1 MKRGRLLKPVLWLTA
16 ACIILPAIVLLI
28 WCFAA
33 RWPWPGILP
42 ESLSLR
48 TVKELIFGSA
58 KLPKL
63 LLSSISLSFAVA
75 AISTTIGIATA
86 RATELYEFRGKGL
99 IRFFSLL
106 PLLVPGTVLAIG
118 AQIMLLKVG
127 LGDSI
132 AGIILIHTVASVP
145 YCITIMTDVTA
156 ALGDKFEEQAATLG
170 AGPFRAF
177 FEVTLPNLMPGIMSS
192 FSMGFIISYS
202 QYFTTLIIGGGRINT
217 ISLVLVPYIQGGD
230 RSLASV
236 YAMAFSLSAL
246 GVFAMLEL
254 LIYNVNKEAK
264 EPMLEVNGLFVDIK
278 GQPIL
283 KGVDFSVK
291 GGELMGLLGPSG
303 CGKSTLLK
311 AVAGI
316 LPPKSGSILIGGEDM
331 ANVPPHKRG
340 AVIVFQD
347 MRLFP
352 NMTALENV
360 AFPIK
365 MQGVP
370 KRQRLE
376 QAGQLMK
383 SVQLCG
389 LESRR
394 INELSGGQQQRVAL
408 ARALAAQPRLL
419 LLDEP
424 FTALD
429 NELKEEIRALVLE
442 LHKKFRTTTVLV
454 THDRQEAFAMA
465 DGIAVMR
472 DGRVMRQGSRDE
484 MAAHLGNK
492 EGEA

>member
-1 MKRGRLLKPVLWLTA
+1 
-16 ACIILPAIVLLI
+16 
-28 WCFAA
+28 
-33 RWPWPGILP
+33 
-42 ESLSLR
+42 
-48 TVKELIFGSA
+48 
-58 KLPKL
+58 
-63 LLSSISLSFAVA
+63 
-75 AISTTIGIATA
+75 
-86 RATELYEFRGKGL
+86 
-99 IRFFSLL
+99 
-106 PLLVPGTVLAIG
+106 
-118 AQIMLLKVG
+118 
-127 LGDSI
+127 
-132 AGIILIHTVASVP
+132 
-145 YCITIMTDVTA
+145 
-156 ALGDKFEEQAATLG
+156 
-170 AGPFRAF
+170 
-177 FEVTLPNLMPGIMSS
+177 
-192 FSMGFIISYS
+192 
-202 QYFTTLIIGGGRINT
+202 
-217 ISLVLVPYIQGGD
+217 
-230 RSLASV
+230 
-236 YAMAFSLSAL
+236 
-246 GVFAMLEL
+246 
-254 LIYNVNKEAK
+254 
-264 EPMLEVNGLFVDIK
+264 MLEVNGLFVDIK

-376 QAGQLMK
+376 QTAQLMK

-389 LESRR
+389 LERRR

-442 LHKKFRTTTVLV
+442 LHKEFRTTTVLV

-465 DGIAVMR
+465 DRIAVMR
-472 DGRVMRQGSRDE
+472 DGRVMRQGARDE
-484 MAAHLGNK
+484 MAAHLRNK

>member
-1 MKRGRLLKPVLWLTA
+1 
-16 ACIILPAIVLLI
+16 
-28 WCFAA
+28 
-33 RWPWPGILP
+33 
-42 ESLSLR
+42 
-48 TVKELIFGSA
+48 
-58 KLPKL
+58 
-63 LLSSISLSFAVA
+63 
-75 AISTTIGIATA
+75 
-86 RATELYEFRGKGL
+86 
-99 IRFFSLL
+99 
-106 PLLVPGTVLAIG
+106 
-118 AQIMLLKVG
+118 
-127 LGDSI
+127 
-132 AGIILIHTVASVP
+132 
-145 YCITIMTDVTA
+145 
-156 ALGDKFEEQAATLG
+156 
-170 AGPFRAF
+170 
-177 FEVTLPNLMPGIMSS
+177 
-192 FSMGFIISYS
+192 
-202 QYFTTLIIGGGRINT
+202 
-217 ISLVLVPYIQGGD
+217 
-230 RSLASV
+230 
-236 YAMAFSLSAL
+236 
-246 GVFAMLEL
+246 
-254 LIYNVNKEAK
+254 
-264 EPMLEVNGLFVDIK
+264 MLEVNGLFVDIK

-291 GGELMGLLGPSG
+291 SGELMGLLGPSG

-365 MQGVP
+365 MRGMP

-376 QAGQLMK
+376 QAEQLMK

-389 LESRR
+389 LERRR

-442 LHKKFRTTTVLV
+442 LHRKFRTTTVLV

-465 DGIAVMR
+465 DRIAVMR
-472 DGRVMRQGSRDE
+472 DGRVMRQGARDE
-484 MAAHLGNK
+484 MAAYLGNK

>member
-1 MKRGRLLKPVLWLTA
+1 MLT
-16 ACIILPAIVLLI
+16 
-28 WCFAA
+28 
-33 RWPWPGILP
+33 
-42 ESLSLR
+42 
-48 TVKELIFGSA
+48 
-58 KLPKL
+58 
-63 LLSSISLSFAVA
+63 
-75 AISTTIGIATA
+75 
-86 RATELYEFRGKGL
+86 
-99 IRFFSLL
+99 
-106 PLLVPGTVLAIG
+106 
-118 AQIMLLKVG
+118 
-127 LGDSI
+127 
-132 AGIILIHTVASVP
+132 
-145 YCITIMTDVTA
+145 
-156 ALGDKFEEQAATLG
+156 
-170 AGPFRAF
+170 
-177 FEVTLPNLMPGIMSS
+177 
-192 FSMGFIISYS
+192 
-202 QYFTTLIIGGGRINT
+202 
-217 ISLVLVPYIQGGD
+217 
-230 RSLASV
+230 
-236 YAMAFSLSAL
+236 
-246 GVFAMLEL
+246 
-254 LIYNVNKEAK
+254 KEAK
-264 EPMLEVNGLFVDIK
+264 EPMLEVNGLFVYIK

-316 LPPKSGSILIGGEDM
+316 LPPKSGS
-331 ANVPPHKRG
+331 NVPPHKRG
-340 AVIVFQD
+340 VVIVFQD

-465 DGIAVMR
+465 DRIAVMR
-472 DGRVMRQGSRDE
+472 DGRVMRQGARDE
-484 MAAHLGNK
+484 MAAYLGNK

>member
-1 MKRGRLLKPVLWLTA
+1 
-16 ACIILPAIVLLI
+16 
-28 WCFAA
+28 
-33 RWPWPGILP
+33 
-42 ESLSLR
+42 
-48 TVKELIFGSA
+48 
-58 KLPKL
+58 
-63 LLSSISLSFAVA
+63 
-75 AISTTIGIATA
+75 
-86 RATELYEFRGKGL
+86 
-99 IRFFSLL
+99 
-106 PLLVPGTVLAIG
+106 
-118 AQIMLLKVG
+118 
-127 LGDSI
+127 
-132 AGIILIHTVASVP
+132 
-145 YCITIMTDVTA
+145 
-156 ALGDKFEEQAATLG
+156 
-170 AGPFRAF
+170 
-177 FEVTLPNLMPGIMSS
+177 
-192 FSMGFIISYS
+192 
-202 QYFTTLIIGGGRINT
+202 
-217 ISLVLVPYIQGGD
+217 
-230 RSLASV
+230 
-236 YAMAFSLSAL
+236 
-246 GVFAMLEL
+246 
-254 LIYNVNKEAK
+254 
-264 EPMLEVNGLFVDIK
+264 MLEVNGLFVDIK

-316 LPPKSGSILIGGEDM
+316 LPPKSGSILIGGENM

-365 MQGVP
+365 MRGVP

-376 QAGQLMK
+376 QAEQLMK

-389 LESRR
+389 LERRR

-465 DGIAVMR
+465 DRIAVMR
-472 DGRVMRQGSRDE
+472 DGRVMRQGARDE
-484 MAAHLGNK
+484 MAAYLRNK

>member
-1 MKRGRLLKPVLWLTA
+1 MLT
-16 ACIILPAIVLLI
+16 
-28 WCFAA
+28 
-33 RWPWPGILP
+33 
-42 ESLSLR
+42 
-48 TVKELIFGSA
+48 
-58 KLPKL
+58 
-63 LLSSISLSFAVA
+63 
-75 AISTTIGIATA
+75 
-86 RATELYEFRGKGL
+86 
-99 IRFFSLL
+99 
-106 PLLVPGTVLAIG
+106 
-118 AQIMLLKVG
+118 
-127 LGDSI
+127 
-132 AGIILIHTVASVP
+132 
-145 YCITIMTDVTA
+145 
-156 ALGDKFEEQAATLG
+156 
-170 AGPFRAF
+170 
-177 FEVTLPNLMPGIMSS
+177 
-192 FSMGFIISYS
+192 
-202 QYFTTLIIGGGRINT
+202 
-217 ISLVLVPYIQGGD
+217 
-230 RSLASV
+230 
-236 YAMAFSLSAL
+236 
-246 GVFAMLEL
+246 
-254 LIYNVNKEAK
+254 KEAK
-264 EPMLEVNGLFVDIK
+264 ESMLEVNGLFVDIK

-291 GGELMGLLGPSG
+291 SGELMGLLGPSG

-365 MQGVP
+365 MRGVP

-376 QAGQLMK
+376 QAEQLMK

-389 LESRR
+389 LERRR

-465 DGIAVMR
+465 DRIAVMR
-472 DGRVMRQGSRDE
+472 DGRVMRQGARDE
-484 MAAHLGNK
+484 MAAHLRNK

>member
-1 MKRGRLLKPVLWLTA
+1 
-16 ACIILPAIVLLI
+16 
-28 WCFAA
+28 
-33 RWPWPGILP
+33 
-42 ESLSLR
+42 
-48 TVKELIFGSA
+48 
-58 KLPKL
+58 
-63 LLSSISLSFAVA
+63 
-75 AISTTIGIATA
+75 
-86 RATELYEFRGKGL
+86 
-99 IRFFSLL
+99 
-106 PLLVPGTVLAIG
+106 
-118 AQIMLLKVG
+118 
-127 LGDSI
+127 
-132 AGIILIHTVASVP
+132 
-145 YCITIMTDVTA
+145 
-156 ALGDKFEEQAATLG
+156 
-170 AGPFRAF
+170 
-177 FEVTLPNLMPGIMSS
+177 
-192 FSMGFIISYS
+192 
-202 QYFTTLIIGGGRINT
+202 
-217 ISLVLVPYIQGGD
+217 
-230 RSLASV
+230 
-236 YAMAFSLSAL
+236 
-246 GVFAMLEL
+246 
-254 LIYNVNKEAK
+254 
-264 EPMLEVNGLFVDIK
+264 MLEVNGLFVDIK

-291 GGELMGLLGPSG
+291 SGELMGLLGPSG

-311 AVAGI
+311 VVAGI

-352 NMTALENV
+352 NMTALKNV

-376 QAGQLMK
+376 QAAQLMK

-465 DGIAVMR
+465 DRIAVMR
-472 DGRVMRQGSRDE
+472 DGRVMRQGARDE
-484 MAAHLGNK
+484 MAAHLRNK

>member
-1 MKRGRLLKPVLWLTA
+1 
-16 ACIILPAIVLLI
+16 
-28 WCFAA
+28 
-33 RWPWPGILP
+33 
-42 ESLSLR
+42 
-48 TVKELIFGSA
+48 
-58 KLPKL
+58 
-63 LLSSISLSFAVA
+63 
-75 AISTTIGIATA
+75 
-86 RATELYEFRGKGL
+86 
-99 IRFFSLL
+99 
-106 PLLVPGTVLAIG
+106 
-118 AQIMLLKVG
+118 
-127 LGDSI
+127 
-132 AGIILIHTVASVP
+132 
-145 YCITIMTDVTA
+145 
-156 ALGDKFEEQAATLG
+156 
-170 AGPFRAF
+170 
-177 FEVTLPNLMPGIMSS
+177 
-192 FSMGFIISYS
+192 
-202 QYFTTLIIGGGRINT
+202 
-217 ISLVLVPYIQGGD
+217 
-230 RSLASV
+230 
-236 YAMAFSLSAL
+236 
-246 GVFAMLEL
+246 
-254 LIYNVNKEAK
+254 
-264 EPMLEVNGLFVDIK
+264 MLEVNGLFVDIN

-389 LESRR
+389 HESRR

-465 DGIAVMR
+465 DRIAVMR
-472 DGRVMRQGSRDE
+472 EGRVMRQGARDE
-484 MAAHLGNK
+484 MAAYLGNK

>member
-1 MKRGRLLKPVLWLTA
+1 
-16 ACIILPAIVLLI
+16 
-28 WCFAA
+28 
-33 RWPWPGILP
+33 
-42 ESLSLR
+42 
-48 TVKELIFGSA
+48 
-58 KLPKL
+58 
-63 LLSSISLSFAVA
+63 
-75 AISTTIGIATA
+75 
-86 RATELYEFRGKGL
+86 
-99 IRFFSLL
+99 
-106 PLLVPGTVLAIG
+106 
-118 AQIMLLKVG
+118 
-127 LGDSI
+127 
-132 AGIILIHTVASVP
+132 
-145 YCITIMTDVTA
+145 
-156 ALGDKFEEQAATLG
+156 
-170 AGPFRAF
+170 
-177 FEVTLPNLMPGIMSS
+177 
-192 FSMGFIISYS
+192 
-202 QYFTTLIIGGGRINT
+202 
-217 ISLVLVPYIQGGD
+217 
-230 RSLASV
+230 
-236 YAMAFSLSAL
+236 
-246 GVFAMLEL
+246 
-254 LIYNVNKEAK
+254 
-264 EPMLEVNGLFVDIK
+264 MLEVNGLFVDIK

-291 GGELMGLLGPSG
+291 SGELMGLLGPSG

-316 LPPKSGSILIGGEDM
+316 LPPKSGSILIGGENM

-376 QAGQLMK
+376 QAAQLMK

-389 LESRR
+389 LERRR

-465 DGIAVMR
+465 DRIAVMR
-472 DGRVMRQGSRDE
+472 DGRVMRQGARDE
-484 MAAHLGNK
+484 MAAHLRNK

>member
-1 MKRGRLLKPVLWLTA
+1 
-16 ACIILPAIVLLI
+16 
-28 WCFAA
+28 
-33 RWPWPGILP
+33 
-42 ESLSLR
+42 
-48 TVKELIFGSA
+48 
-58 KLPKL
+58 
-63 LLSSISLSFAVA
+63 
-75 AISTTIGIATA
+75 
-86 RATELYEFRGKGL
+86 
-99 IRFFSLL
+99 
-106 PLLVPGTVLAIG
+106 
-118 AQIMLLKVG
+118 
-127 LGDSI
+127 
-132 AGIILIHTVASVP
+132 
-145 YCITIMTDVTA
+145 
-156 ALGDKFEEQAATLG
+156 
-170 AGPFRAF
+170 
-177 FEVTLPNLMPGIMSS
+177 
-192 FSMGFIISYS
+192 
-202 QYFTTLIIGGGRINT
+202 
-217 ISLVLVPYIQGGD
+217 
-230 RSLASV
+230 
-236 YAMAFSLSAL
+236 
-246 GVFAMLEL
+246 
-254 LIYNVNKEAK
+254 
-264 EPMLEVNGLFVDIK
+264 MLEVNGLFVDIK

-291 GGELMGLLGPSG
+291 SGELMGLLGPSG

-316 LPPKSGSILIGGEDM
+316 LPPKSGSILIGGENM

-365 MQGVP
+365 MRGVP

-376 QAGQLMK
+376 QAEQLMK

-389 LESRR
+389 LERRR

-465 DGIAVMR
+465 DRIAVMR
-472 DGRVMRQGSRDE
+472 DGRVMRQGARDE
-484 MAAHLGNK
+484 MAAHLRNK

>member
-1 MKRGRLLKPVLWLTA
+1 
-16 ACIILPAIVLLI
+16 
-28 WCFAA
+28 
-33 RWPWPGILP
+33 
-42 ESLSLR
+42 
-48 TVKELIFGSA
+48 
-58 KLPKL
+58 
-63 LLSSISLSFAVA
+63 
-75 AISTTIGIATA
+75 
-86 RATELYEFRGKGL
+86 
-99 IRFFSLL
+99 
-106 PLLVPGTVLAIG
+106 
-118 AQIMLLKVG
+118 
-127 LGDSI
+127 
-132 AGIILIHTVASVP
+132 
-145 YCITIMTDVTA
+145 
-156 ALGDKFEEQAATLG
+156 
-170 AGPFRAF
+170 
-177 FEVTLPNLMPGIMSS
+177 
-192 FSMGFIISYS
+192 
-202 QYFTTLIIGGGRINT
+202 
-217 ISLVLVPYIQGGD
+217 
-230 RSLASV
+230 
-236 YAMAFSLSAL
+236 
-246 GVFAMLEL
+246 
-254 LIYNVNKEAK
+254 
-264 EPMLEVNGLFVDIK
+264 MLEVNGLFVDIK

-365 MQGVP
+365 MRGVP

-376 QAGQLMK
+376 QAEQLMK

-389 LESRR
+389 LERRR

-465 DGIAVMR
+465 DRIAVMR
-472 DGRVMRQGSRDE
+472 DGRVMRQGARDE

>member
-1 MKRGRLLKPVLWLTA
+1 
-16 ACIILPAIVLLI
+16 
-28 WCFAA
+28 
-33 RWPWPGILP
+33 
-42 ESLSLR
+42 
-48 TVKELIFGSA
+48 
-58 KLPKL
+58 
-63 LLSSISLSFAVA
+63 
-75 AISTTIGIATA
+75 
-86 RATELYEFRGKGL
+86 
-99 IRFFSLL
+99 
-106 PLLVPGTVLAIG
+106 
-118 AQIMLLKVG
+118 
-127 LGDSI
+127 
-132 AGIILIHTVASVP
+132 
-145 YCITIMTDVTA
+145 
-156 ALGDKFEEQAATLG
+156 
-170 AGPFRAF
+170 
-177 FEVTLPNLMPGIMSS
+177 
-192 FSMGFIISYS
+192 
-202 QYFTTLIIGGGRINT
+202 
-217 ISLVLVPYIQGGD
+217 
-230 RSLASV
+230 
-236 YAMAFSLSAL
+236 
-246 GVFAMLEL
+246 
-254 LIYNVNKEAK
+254 
-264 EPMLEVNGLFVDIK
+264 MLEVNGLFVDIK

-365 MQGVP
+365 MRGVP

-376 QAGQLMK
+376 QAEQLMK

-389 LESRR
+389 LERRR

-465 DGIAVMR
+465 DRIAVMR
-472 DGRVMRQGSRDE
+472 DGRVMRQGARDE
-484 MAAHLGNK
+484 MAAYLGNK

>member
-1 MKRGRLLKPVLWLTA
+1 
-16 ACIILPAIVLLI
+16 
-28 WCFAA
+28 
-33 RWPWPGILP
+33 
-42 ESLSLR
+42 
-48 TVKELIFGSA
+48 
-58 KLPKL
+58 
-63 LLSSISLSFAVA
+63 
-75 AISTTIGIATA
+75 
-86 RATELYEFRGKGL
+86 
-99 IRFFSLL
+99 
-106 PLLVPGTVLAIG
+106 
-118 AQIMLLKVG
+118 
-127 LGDSI
+127 
-132 AGIILIHTVASVP
+132 
-145 YCITIMTDVTA
+145 
-156 ALGDKFEEQAATLG
+156 
-170 AGPFRAF
+170 
-177 FEVTLPNLMPGIMSS
+177 
-192 FSMGFIISYS
+192 
-202 QYFTTLIIGGGRINT
+202 
-217 ISLVLVPYIQGGD
+217 
-230 RSLASV
+230 
-236 YAMAFSLSAL
+236 
-246 GVFAMLEL
+246 
-254 LIYNVNKEAK
+254 
-264 EPMLEVNGLFVDIK
+264 MLEVNGLFVDIK

-316 LPPKSGSILIGGEDM
+316 LPPKSGSILIGGENM

-376 QAGQLMK
+376 QAEQLMK

-389 LESRR
+389 LERRR

-465 DGIAVMR
+465 DRIAVMR
-472 DGRVMRQGSRDE
+472 DGRVMRQGARDE
-484 MAAHLGNK
+484 MAAYLGNK

>member
-1 MKRGRLLKPVLWLTA
+1 
-16 ACIILPAIVLLI
+16 
-28 WCFAA
+28 
-33 RWPWPGILP
+33 
-42 ESLSLR
+42 
-48 TVKELIFGSA
+48 
-58 KLPKL
+58 
-63 LLSSISLSFAVA
+63 
-75 AISTTIGIATA
+75 
-86 RATELYEFRGKGL
+86 
-99 IRFFSLL
+99 
-106 PLLVPGTVLAIG
+106 
-118 AQIMLLKVG
+118 
-127 LGDSI
+127 
-132 AGIILIHTVASVP
+132 
-145 YCITIMTDVTA
+145 
-156 ALGDKFEEQAATLG
+156 
-170 AGPFRAF
+170 
-177 FEVTLPNLMPGIMSS
+177 
-192 FSMGFIISYS
+192 
-202 QYFTTLIIGGGRINT
+202 
-217 ISLVLVPYIQGGD
+217 
-230 RSLASV
+230 
-236 YAMAFSLSAL
+236 
-246 GVFAMLEL
+246 
-254 LIYNVNKEAK
+254 
-264 EPMLEVNGLFVDIK
+264 MLEVNGLFVDIK

-465 DGIAVMR
+465 DRIAVMR
-472 DGRVMRQGSRDE
+472 EGRVMRTSGIRRARHEGRRYMLYESACAGTYQD
-484 MAAHLGNK
+484 AAHAAACQRTMRRAAHRVFIRYFRGVRRIRLRHLHML
-492 EGEA
+492 

>member
-1 MKRGRLLKPVLWLTA
+1 MLT
-16 ACIILPAIVLLI
+16 
-28 WCFAA
+28 
-33 RWPWPGILP
+33 
-42 ESLSLR
+42 
-48 TVKELIFGSA
+48 
-58 KLPKL
+58 
-63 LLSSISLSFAVA
+63 
-75 AISTTIGIATA
+75 
-86 RATELYEFRGKGL
+86 
-99 IRFFSLL
+99 
-106 PLLVPGTVLAIG
+106 
-118 AQIMLLKVG
+118 
-127 LGDSI
+127 
-132 AGIILIHTVASVP
+132 
-145 YCITIMTDVTA
+145 
-156 ALGDKFEEQAATLG
+156 
-170 AGPFRAF
+170 
-177 FEVTLPNLMPGIMSS
+177 
-192 FSMGFIISYS
+192 
-202 QYFTTLIIGGGRINT
+202 
-217 ISLVLVPYIQGGD
+217 
-230 RSLASV
+230 
-236 YAMAFSLSAL
+236 
-246 GVFAMLEL
+246 
-254 LIYNVNKEAK
+254 KEAK
-264 EPMLEVNGLFVDIK
+264 ESMLEVNGLFVDIK

-291 GGELMGLLGPSG
+291 SGELMGLLGPSG

-316 LPPKSGSILIGGEDM
+316 LPPKSGSILIGGENM

-365 MQGVP
+365 MRGVP

-376 QAGQLMK
+376 QAEQLMK

-389 LESRR
+389 LERRR

-465 DGIAVMR
+465 DRIAVMR
-472 DGRVMRQGSRDE
+472 DGRVMRQGARDE
-484 MAAHLGNK
+484 MAAYLGNK

>member
-1 MKRGRLLKPVLWLTA
+1 
-16 ACIILPAIVLLI
+16 
-28 WCFAA
+28 
-33 RWPWPGILP
+33 
-42 ESLSLR
+42 
-48 TVKELIFGSA
+48 
-58 KLPKL
+58 
-63 LLSSISLSFAVA
+63 
-75 AISTTIGIATA
+75 
-86 RATELYEFRGKGL
+86 
-99 IRFFSLL
+99 
-106 PLLVPGTVLAIG
+106 
-118 AQIMLLKVG
+118 
-127 LGDSI
+127 
-132 AGIILIHTVASVP
+132 
-145 YCITIMTDVTA
+145 
-156 ALGDKFEEQAATLG
+156 
-170 AGPFRAF
+170 
-177 FEVTLPNLMPGIMSS
+177 
-192 FSMGFIISYS
+192 
-202 QYFTTLIIGGGRINT
+202 
-217 ISLVLVPYIQGGD
+217 
-230 RSLASV
+230 
-236 YAMAFSLSAL
+236 
-246 GVFAMLEL
+246 
-254 LIYNVNKEAK
+254 
-264 EPMLEVNGLFVDIK
+264 MLEVNGLFVDIK

-331 ANVPPHKRG
+331 ANVSPHKRG

-424 FTALD
+424 LCNLD
-429 NELKEEIRALVLE
+429 VQLRIEMRTEMSYLFHKLK
-442 LHKKFRTTTVLV
+442 TTVFHV
-454 THDRQEAFAMA
+454 THDPSEAFAMA
-465 DGIAVMR
+465 DRIAVMR
-472 DGRVMRQGSRDE
+472 DGRVMRQGARDE

>member
-1 MKRGRLLKPVLWLTA
+1 
-16 ACIILPAIVLLI
+16 
-28 WCFAA
+28 
-33 RWPWPGILP
+33 
-42 ESLSLR
+42 
-48 TVKELIFGSA
+48 
-58 KLPKL
+58 
-63 LLSSISLSFAVA
+63 
-75 AISTTIGIATA
+75 
-86 RATELYEFRGKGL
+86 
-99 IRFFSLL
+99 
-106 PLLVPGTVLAIG
+106 
-118 AQIMLLKVG
+118 
-127 LGDSI
+127 
-132 AGIILIHTVASVP
+132 
-145 YCITIMTDVTA
+145 
-156 ALGDKFEEQAATLG
+156 
-170 AGPFRAF
+170 
-177 FEVTLPNLMPGIMSS
+177 
-192 FSMGFIISYS
+192 
-202 QYFTTLIIGGGRINT
+202 
-217 ISLVLVPYIQGGD
+217 
-230 RSLASV
+230 
-236 YAMAFSLSAL
+236 
-246 GVFAMLEL
+246 
-254 LIYNVNKEAK
+254 
-264 EPMLEVNGLFVDIK
+264 MLEVNGLFVDIN

-283 KGVDFSVK
+283 KGVDFSAK

-316 LPPKSGSILIGGEDM
+316 LPPKSGSLLIGGEDM

-394 INELSGGQQQRVAL
+394 IKALSGGQQQRVAL

-442 LHKKFRTTTVLV
+442 LHRKFRTTTVLV

-465 DGIAVMR
+465 DRIAVMR
-472 DGRVMRQGSRDE
+472 EGRVMRQGARDE
-484 MAAHLGNK
+484 MAAYLGNK

>member
-1 MKRGRLLKPVLWLTA
+1 
-16 ACIILPAIVLLI
+16 
-28 WCFAA
+28 
-33 RWPWPGILP
+33 
-42 ESLSLR
+42 
-48 TVKELIFGSA
+48 
-58 KLPKL
+58 
-63 LLSSISLSFAVA
+63 
-75 AISTTIGIATA
+75 
-86 RATELYEFRGKGL
+86 
-99 IRFFSLL
+99 
-106 PLLVPGTVLAIG
+106 
-118 AQIMLLKVG
+118 
-127 LGDSI
+127 
-132 AGIILIHTVASVP
+132 
-145 YCITIMTDVTA
+145 
-156 ALGDKFEEQAATLG
+156 
-170 AGPFRAF
+170 
-177 FEVTLPNLMPGIMSS
+177 
-192 FSMGFIISYS
+192 
-202 QYFTTLIIGGGRINT
+202 
-217 ISLVLVPYIQGGD
+217 
-230 RSLASV
+230 
-236 YAMAFSLSAL
+236 
-246 GVFAMLEL
+246 
-254 LIYNVNKEAK
+254 
-264 EPMLEVNGLFVDIK
+264 MLEVNGLFVDIK

-291 GGELMGLLGPSG
+291 SGELMGLLGPSG

-376 QAGQLMK
+376 QAEQLMK

-389 LESRR
+389 LERRR

-454 THDRQEAFAMA
+454 THDKQEAFAMA
-465 DGIAVMR
+465 DRIAVMR
-472 DGRVMRQGSRDE
+472 DGRVMRQGARDE
-484 MAAHLGNK
+484 MAAYLGNK